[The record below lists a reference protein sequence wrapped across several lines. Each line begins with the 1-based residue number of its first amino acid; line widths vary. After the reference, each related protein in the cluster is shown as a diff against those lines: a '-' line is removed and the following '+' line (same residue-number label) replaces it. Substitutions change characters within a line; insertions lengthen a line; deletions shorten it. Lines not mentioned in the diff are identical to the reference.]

1 MKPHPFGFAVLFD
14 VTLWLAIAGMML
26 VLRGLLLP
34 DWGHVSSGGTIVA
47 LSVMAG
53 ALTVLLS
60 LND

>member
-1 MKPHPFGFAVLFD
+1 MKPHPFGLAVLFD
-14 VTLWLAIAGMML
+14 VTLWLAVAGIML